1 MGRGTKIIRDI
12 IGAKAYYSARDGVL
26 GAFSVFKNEN
36 YPYRIIKQNKDLKNT
51 HVGERCFILGNG
63 PSLKKINLKSLADE
77 FIFTCNYFNLVDD
90 YQDAKTNFHLWMD
103 LNLFGMRPEVKS
115 DPEMVKKCFSD
126 ISKEAPM
133 CFIPAV
139 AYPFVKKQELD
150 KLLNIR
156 YIYARRPI
164 RNTGIYNID
173 LTKSVYSCSTVVQ
186 YAVQIAIY
194 MGFSE
199 IYLLGCD
206 STNIITQLN
215 SILGQQSEG
224 LHAYSSGKDNTE
236 KAVKELMNS
245 WNTNRFLNDHYILF
259 RGYELLNE
267 YCDNNGIKLM
277 NCSDPTLITEIKRIS
292 FDEII

>member
-1 MGRGTKIIRDI
+1 MGKGTILLRDI
-12 IGAKAYYSARDGVL
+12 MGAKAYYSARDR
-26 GAFSVFKNEN
+26 AFSAVSVFKNDG
-36 YPYRIIKQNKDLKNT
+36 YPYKIIKQNRDLKNS

-63 PSLKKINLKSLADE
+63 PSLKRIDLKALSDE
-77 FIFTCNYFNLVDD
+77 FVFTCNYFNLVEG

-103 LNLFGMRPEVKS
+103 LNLFDMRPEVKS

-156 YIYARRPI
+156 YIHPKRPI
-164 RNTGIYNID
+164 RNSKIYDID
-173 LTKSVYSCSTVVQ
+173 LTKSVYSCATVVQ

-194 MGFSE
+194 MGFSK
-199 IYLLGCD
+199 IYLMGCD
-206 STNIITQLN
+206 STNIITHLN
-215 SILGQQSEG
+215 AILGQQCEG
-224 LHAYSSGKDNTE
+224 LHAYSSDKENTE
-236 KAVKELMNS
+236 KAVKELMNT
-245 WNTNRFLNDHYILF
+245 WKTNRFLYDHYILF

-267 YCDNNGIKLM
+267 YCDKKGIKLL
-277 NCSDPTLITEIKRIS
+277 NCSDPTLITEIERIS
-292 FDEII
+292 FDDVI